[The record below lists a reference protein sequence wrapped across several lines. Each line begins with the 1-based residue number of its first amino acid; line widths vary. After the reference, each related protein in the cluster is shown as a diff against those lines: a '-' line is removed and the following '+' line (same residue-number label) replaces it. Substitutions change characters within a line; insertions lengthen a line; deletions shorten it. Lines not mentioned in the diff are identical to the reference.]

1 MADIMVNV
9 DELRKLGLNVQ
20 EEANTY
26 AGDVTKIY
34 NVVDSLGAS
43 WKGPD
48 NLAYVDKA
56 NSYKEG
62 VINLGKAIESYGT
75 ALTTVANESERLM
88 RDLAEAARGSGIK
101 G

>member
-9 DELRKLGLNVQ
+9 EELKKLGLNVQ

-26 AGDVTKIY
+26 AGDVSNIY
-34 NVVDSLGAS
+34 NVIDNLGTS

-56 NSYKEG
+56 NSYKDS
-62 VINLGKAIESYGT
+62 VINLGKAIESYGL
-75 ALTTVANESERLM
+75 ALTKVANESERLM
-88 RDLAEAARGSGIK
+88 HELADAARGSGIR
-101 G
+101 